1 MPISPGSEWGAPSP
15 IPDNAHTISSDR
27 QLGLHLRDS
36 SAKHIHGQSLHV
48 VAGDITH
55 VLGVQDRP
63 TKNDCVRVVID
74 AIAVSYTDAH
84 GSVHSDVCV
93 GSLSIAR
100 RFLRGAISVVT
111 NSGYWR
117 GHEVAPRA
125 HLNDGKLDIFEVS
138 GAMRWSQRRLMW
150 QKTALGTHLPHPL
163 LSYSQG
169 DFFHWEGSPQRLT
182 IDGQFVA
189 VVTKVTCRV
198 QSDCVQVY
206 A

>member
-1 MPISPGSEWGAPSP
+1 MPITPGSPWGTTSP
-15 IPDNAHTISSDR
+15 IPERVHRLSSDR
-27 QLGLHLRDS
+27 ELGTFLRDNT
-36 SAKHIHGQSLHV
+36 AQHIHAQSLFLQS
-48 VAGDITH
+48 GDIARS
-55 VLGVQDRP
+55 LGVNRTAKD
-63 TKNDCVRVVID
+63 TECLRVVID
-74 AIAVSYTDAH
+74 AISVSYTDAN
-84 GSVHSDVCV
+84 GVGYSDVCI

-100 RFLRGAISVVT
+100 RFLRGAVSVVT

-125 HLNDGKLDIFEVS
+125 HLNDGKLDIFEMS
-138 GAMRWSQRRLMW
+138 GAMRLGQRRLMW
-150 QKTALGTHLPHPL
+150 KKTKLGTHLPHPL

-169 DFFHWEGSPQRLT
+169 DFFHWAGSPQRLT

-189 VVTKVTCRV
+189 VVTKVSCRV

>member
-1 MPISPGSEWGAPSP
+1 MPITPGSPWGVLNPA
-15 IPDNAHTISSDR
+15 PDNARKMDSDR
-27 QLGLHLRDS
+27 QLGTFLRDS
-36 SAKHIHGQSLHV
+36 SAQLIHSQALLMN
-48 VAGDITH
+48 AGDIPRA
-55 VLGVQDRP
+55 LGVQNRSH
-63 TKNDCVRVVID
+63 TSDCVRVIID
-74 AIAVSYTDAH
+74 AIAVSYTDPSGAE
-84 GSVHSDVCV
+84 HSDVCI

-150 QKTALGTHLPHPL
+150 QKTSSGTHLPHPL

-169 DFFHWEGSPQRLT
+169 EFFHWEGSPQRLT
-182 IDGQFVA
+182 IDGKFVA
-189 VVTKVTCRV
+189 VATKVSCRI

>member
-1 MPISPGSEWGAPSP
+1 MPITPGSPWGVLSPAPEH
-15 IPDNAHTISSDR
+15 ARALETDR
-27 QLGLHLRDS
+27 QLGIFLRDS
-36 SAKHIHGQSLHV
+36 SAQEIHSQSLLMM
-48 VAGDITH
+48 AGDIPR
-55 VLGVQDRP
+55 VLGVLTSSPSLGR
-63 TKNDCVRVVID
+63 VRVIID
-74 AIAVSYTDAH
+74 AISVSYTDTN
-84 GSVHSDVCV
+84 GITHSDVCI

-100 RFLRGAISVVT
+100 RFLRGSISVVT

-150 QKTALGTHLPHPL
+150 QKTNSGTHLPHPL

-182 IDGQFVA
+182 IDGECVA
-189 VVTKVTCRV
+189 TATQVSCRV

>member
-1 MPISPGSEWGAPSP
+1 M
-15 IPDNAHTISSDR
+15 SSDR
-27 QLGLHLRDS
+27 QLGTFLRDS
-36 SAKHIHGQSLHV
+36 PASLIRAKSLFMTS
-48 VAGDITH
+48 GDIQRT
-55 VLGVQDRP
+55 LGVQHNS
-63 TKNDCVRVVID
+63 KNSECVRVIID
-74 AIAVSYTDAH
+74 AIAVSYTDSF
-84 GSVHSDVCV
+84 GIEHSDVCI

-100 RFLRGAISVVT
+100 RFLRGAVSVVT

-138 GAMRWSQRRLMW
+138 GAMRWNQRRLMW
-150 QKTALGTHLPHPL
+150 QKTISGTHLPHPL

-169 DFFHWEGSPQRLT
+169 EFFHWQGSPRRLT

-189 VVTKVTCRV
+189 VTTKVSCRV

>member
-15 IPDNAHTISSDR
+15 IPDKAQIISSDR
-27 QLGLHLRDS
+27 ELGLYLRDN
-36 SAKHIHGQSLHV
+36 SATSIHGQSIFV
-48 VAGDITH
+48 TVGDITR
-55 VLGVQDRP
+55 VLGVQNRP
-63 TKNDCVRVVID
+63 ANADCVRVVID
-74 AIAVSYTDAH
+74 AIAVAYTDAQ
-84 GSVHSDVCV
+84 GSTHNDVCI
-93 GSLSIAR
+93 GSLSISR
-100 RFLRGAISVVT
+100 RFLRGSISVVT

-169 DFFHWEGSPQRLT
+169 EFSSWEGSPQRLT
-182 IDGQFVA
+182 IDGHFVSM
-189 VVTKVTCRV
+189 VTKVTCRV

>member
-1 MPISPGSEWGAPSP
+1 MPITPGSPWGVSSPAPENSL
-15 IPDNAHTISSDR
+15 ALESDR
-27 QLGLHLRDS
+27 QLGTFLRDS
-36 SAKHIHGQSLHV
+36 SAQQIHAQSLLMK
-48 VAGDITH
+48 AGDIPRA
-55 VLGVQDRP
+55 LGVLNGSQRSER
-63 TKNDCVRVVID
+63 VRVIID
-74 AIAVSYTDAH
+74 AIAVSYTDTS
-84 GSVHSDVCV
+84 GVEHSDVCI

-100 RFLRGAISVVT
+100 RFLRGSISVVT

-150 QKTALGTHLPHPL
+150 HKTNSGTHLPHPL

-182 IDGQFVA
+182 IDGECVA
-189 VVTKVTCRV
+189 TATQVSCRV

>member
-1 MPISPGSEWGAPSP
+1 MPITPGSPWGTTSP
-15 IPDNAHTISSDR
+15 IPERAHDLSSDR
-27 QLGLHLRDS
+27 ELGLFLRDN
-36 SAKHIHGQSLHV
+36 SAQQIHAMSLLMKS
-48 VAGDITH
+48 GDITRS
-55 VLGVQDRP
+55 LGVNRTSKD
-63 TKNDCVRVVID
+63 TVCLRVIID
-74 AIAVSYTDAH
+74 ALSVSYTDAQ
-84 GSVHSDVCV
+84 GVERSDVCI

-100 RFLRGAISVVT
+100 RFLRGAVSVVT

-138 GAMRWSQRRLMW
+138 GAMRWGQRRMMW
-150 QKTALGTHLPHPL
+150 QKTNLGTHLPHPL
-163 LSYSQG
+163 LKYSQG

-189 VVTKVTCRV
+189 MTTKVSCRV